1 VIIIRK
7 LNYWNFIN
15 YPCALQQR
23 KTFFLAKTP
32 SRIVMRWAV
41 AVFSVSFNLDT
52 AHSVAPPTLLLRPLF
67 VAHDHD
73 HVVDGPVVCTI
84 SFNLSLAA
92 LFSWLDSDREFL
104 AGIPWKWCSVLLRWN
119 IGRHMMSVCSITE
132 GGGDIYEWL
141 SSIFFLSTSCNSRNA
156 HSFQLAVANNS
167 KIALLS

>member
-104 AGIPWKWCSVLLRWN
+104 AGIPWKWCSVLLRVKYWEAHDVCLFHYWRR
-119 IGRHMMSVCSITE
+119 GRHLWMAE
-132 GGGDIYEWL
+132 L
-141 SSIFFLSTSCNSRNA
+141 HFFS
-156 HSFQLAVANNS
+156 
-167 KIALLS
+167 